1 MKEQIL
7 KALLDWNPWLTGVFP
22 AELRGIS
29 RDYPLF
35 EYTQVEEIK
44 ILEGARRVGKSTL
57 LYQVIE
63 RLLNEKYQILYIN
76 FDDEE
81 LRNHSLKTIIGFF
94 LEKQPIDCI
103 FIDEIQHCG
112 EWVHYL
118 RNIYDRKEFK
128 QIWIS
133 GSNSS
138 LIKKEYKTLLSGR
151 NITIPIYPLSF
162 KEYLRFQQS
171 EFPSSM
177 ISSKQEI
184 EVKRHFEKYLIF
196 GSFPAI
202 ALREVLKKE
211 LLINYFEDFIYKDIA
226 SRYPV
231 NTSKLKDLGIYL
243 ASNSAKIFSYRNIA
257 HSLGMHV
264 NTITDYISCY
274 KEIFLFDELYKFDYS
289 LKEQFS
295 SDKKPYCLDT
305 GLAAAVSFR
314 FSSDR
319 GRLLE
324 NLVYN
329 ELKRRGH
336 EIYFHKQKKEC
347 DFLIKENLEITQLIQ
362 VCDNLT
368 YSETRQREIQG
379 LMDALSSHPEAQA
392 LILTADE
399 SGQEKITVDEKEHSI
414 NIMPIWKWLLES

>member
-7 KALLDWNPWLTGVFP
+7 KALLDWNPWLTGEFP
-22 AELRGIS
+22 AELCGIS

-35 EYTQVEEIK
+35 EYAQEEEIK

-63 RLLNEKYQILYIN
+63 RLLNEKYRILYIN

-171 EFPSSM
+171 EFPSGV

-274 KEIFLFDELYKFDYS
+274 KEIFLFNELYKFDYS

-295 SDKKPYCLDT
+295 SDKKPI
-305 GLAAAVSFR
+305 VW
-314 FSSDR
+314 
-319 GRLLE
+319 
-324 NLVYN
+324 
-329 ELKRRGH
+329 
-336 EIYFHKQKKEC
+336 
-347 DFLIKENLEITQLIQ
+347 
-362 VCDNLT
+362 
-368 YSETRQREIQG
+368 IQG
-379 LMDALSSHPEAQA
+379 LRRLFHFDFPA
-392 LILTADE
+392 TADDYW
-399 SGQEKITVDEKEHSI
+399 KIWF
-414 NIMPIWKWLLES
+414 IMN

>member
-1 MKEQIL
+1 M
-7 KALLDWNPWLTGVFP
+7 
-22 AELRGIS
+22 
-29 RDYPLF
+29 
-35 EYTQVEEIK
+35 
-44 ILEGARRVGKSTL
+44 
-57 LYQVIE
+57 
-63 RLLNEKYQILYIN
+63 
-76 FDDEE
+76 
-81 LRNHSLKTIIGFF
+81 
-94 LEKQPIDCI
+94 
-103 FIDEIQHCG
+103 
-112 EWVHYL
+112 
-118 RNIYDRKEFK
+118 
-128 QIWIS
+128 
-133 GSNSS
+133 
-138 LIKKEYKTLLSGR
+138 
-151 NITIPIYPLSF
+151 
-162 KEYLRFQQS
+162 
-171 EFPSSM
+171 
-177 ISSKQEI
+177 
-184 EVKRHFEKYLIF
+184 
-196 GSFPAI
+196 
-202 ALREVLKKE
+202 
-211 LLINYFEDFIYKDIA
+211 
-226 SRYPV
+226 

-329 ELKRRGH
+329 ELKRRSH
-336 EIYFHKQKKEC
+336 EIYFYKQKKEC

-399 SGQEKITVDEKEHSI
+399 SGQEKITVDENEHSI
-414 NIMPIWKWLLES
+414 NIMPIWKWLLGY